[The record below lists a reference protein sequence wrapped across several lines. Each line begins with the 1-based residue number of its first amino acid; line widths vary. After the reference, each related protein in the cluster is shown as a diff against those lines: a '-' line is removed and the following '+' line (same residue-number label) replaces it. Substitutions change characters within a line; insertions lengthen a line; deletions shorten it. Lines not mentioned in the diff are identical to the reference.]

1 MLDPGVAFA
10 IAIRSE
16 GGEEITRPVEGE
28 LLIGRGKDCG
38 LSIPDQRLSRQHA
51 RLFVAEGQL
60 YIEDLGGP
68 NGTTVNDA
76 PVTGRSVLAPGDVIA
91 LGKSRL
97 TVMTAAGTA
106 PSKRLVHRASGAVK
120 PQVVKPI
127 ADLLAPVLG
136 GMSAA
141 EYFLSLGIGDDNTL
155 LPARAD
161 TLESIL
167 RRTRDFAVLHEVTK
181 AVQSESDGRQLLER
195 VLALVLEVTQCER
208 GFAALLDEAGDLELQ
223 AVHTIRGP
231 SEGNVALSTTI
242 AEHVLDRG
250 LGVICSDASADERFR
265 DAASIM
271 LSDARSLMAVPILVH
286 NRVLGIIQIESSHLG
301 RKFDE
306 RALDLLSMV
315 ASSVGAA
322 VDNLRQLERRARTIR
337 ELEDAQAQLLST
349 QERLVATEQ
358 LAAIGRLA
366 AGIAHEV
373 RNHLSPFTLASMI
386 AQKHPDDVQLQEATE
401 MMRETE
407 QHILDLVNQVRNFA
421 SGAESSQQ
429 LSRHDMSDVVQA
441 VLRFLRYDEAMR
453 RVPVTYE
460 TSGRSLVRLDPRSFR
475 QVLINLIRN
484 AAHALPERDG
494 RITVR
499 VFAEREKVIVE
510 VTDNGHGIPPEVA
523 ARIFEPFFSTKGEAG
538 LGLGLDISQKIVGDH
553 GGVLSFV
560 SAVGTGTT
568 FRIELPEWLD
578 DATDPT

>member
-1 MLDPGVAFA
+1 VAFA

-401 MMRETE
+401 MMREAE